1 MAENRPPNRLGYN
14 RARSGDPFPNDRER
28 ANKARQAA
36 EALFAPKPRAV
47 EAPVAPT
54 RKAADNRVSEA
65 PRTTTPPVSRSA
77 RPVTRKSGAILP
89 ATRDSNEAS
98 PARKIPAAHIAQIR
112 TWLRYGMKIAEVAQ
126 VYGVEIEEI
135 ERALAKP

>member
-1 MAENRPPNRLGYN
+1 MAEDRPSNRLGYN
-14 RARSGDPFPNDRER
+14 RARPGDPFPNDRER

-47 EAPVAPT
+47 EAPIAPA

-65 PRTTTPPVSRSA
+65 PRPTNPAVSRSA
-77 RPVTRKSGAILP
+77 RPVTRKTGAVLP
-89 ATRDSNEAS
+89 ATHDSNDAS

>member
-47 EAPVAPT
+47 EAPVAPA
-54 RKAADNRVSEA
+54 RKAPDNRVSEA
-65 PRTTTPPVSRSA
+65 PRTTTSPVSRTA
-77 RPVTRKSGAILP
+77 RSVTPKSGAVLP
-89 ATRDSNEAS
+89 ATRDSNEAPS
-98 PARKIPAAHIAQIR
+98 ARKIPAAHIAQIR

-135 ERALAKP
+135 EQVLAKP